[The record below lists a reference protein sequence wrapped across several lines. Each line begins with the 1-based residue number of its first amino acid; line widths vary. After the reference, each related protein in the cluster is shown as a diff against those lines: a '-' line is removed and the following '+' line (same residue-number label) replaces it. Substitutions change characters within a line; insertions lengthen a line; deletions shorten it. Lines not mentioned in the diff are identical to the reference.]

1 MVKTYKAIAC
11 CAKHGNSPLEIVLQ
25 ALSAQ
30 NMADMVR
37 TLYGSGVVIFEISEI
52 KEDWK

>member
-1 MVKTYKAIAC
+1 MVSTYKAIILKDRKAVD
-11 CAKHGNSPLEIVLQ
+11 IVLQ
-25 ALSAQ
+25 ALSSQ

-37 TLYGSGVVIFEISEI
+37 SIYGANTQIVEISEI